1 MSNAGISRAPTKA
14 EDVAHHYPK
23 GMHFVEELLR
33 ENERLRYKLIHLNQE
48 MANLSDGDVS
58 EVLDEENILL
68 TMQEILLHLV
78 GAEVF
83 SIWMVDQAGGSFD
96 ITASTDESD
105 LFNGD
110 MPGLE
115 DSMLRRLQLKW
126 HDLAF
131 WKGTGG

>member
-1 MSNAGISRAPTKA
+1 M
-14 EDVAHHYPK
+14 ED
-23 GMHFVEELLR
+23 ELVRLRSLR
-33 ENERLRYKLIHLNQE
+33 EMIQVQFENMNK
-48 MANLSDGDVS
+48 
-58 EVLDEENILL
+58 ENILL